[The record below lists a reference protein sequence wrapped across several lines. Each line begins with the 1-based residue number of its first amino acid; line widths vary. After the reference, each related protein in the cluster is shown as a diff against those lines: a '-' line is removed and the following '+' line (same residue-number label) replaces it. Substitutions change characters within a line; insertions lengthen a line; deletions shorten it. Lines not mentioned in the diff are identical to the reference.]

1 MTETEMAAQEGFI
14 KGLKEQKNVLE
25 ARGYELNELV
35 TEQQAN
41 AQNMSRK
48 LELWKE
54 RFELQLAQKD
64 KEKELLK
71 ETVIKRVQIQTD
83 SLEKDYIK
91 KQIVPGAVKKA
102 REQLTAYFTDSAYQH
117 KYIQE
122 VLSSIKRKDTC
133 E

>member
-1 MTETEMAAQEGFI
+1 MLNYEMVLTIVFRLLNFGVFVGVCFYIYKRYVRPMTETEMAAQEGFI

-83 SLEKDYIK
+83 
-91 KQIVPGAVKKA
+91 
-102 REQLTAYFTDSAYQH
+102 
-117 KYIQE
+117 
-122 VLSSIKRKDTC
+122 
-133 E
+133 